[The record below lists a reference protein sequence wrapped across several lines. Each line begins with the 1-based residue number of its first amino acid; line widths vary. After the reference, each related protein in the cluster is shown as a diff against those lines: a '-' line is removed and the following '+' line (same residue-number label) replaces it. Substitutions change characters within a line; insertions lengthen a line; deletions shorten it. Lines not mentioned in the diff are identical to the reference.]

1 MKSTLAL
8 ALLWLCSQILLSQVA
23 FRDAQLGVFPKQESK
38 QAVSLERR
46 EGFDFEK
53 DSLAEAR
60 KRRLL
65 PKNIS
70 LMERVFWGENG
81 VFRATGIAP
90 LTPESRK
97 EELEVRRIMLTAHQT
112 AGIAT
117 LGLMLATV
125 IVGQRYIDGDF
136 TLYDTKRRLGNATVI
151 AYMTTA
157 AFSLFS
163 PPPAVRRDEWNTIST
178 HKLFA
183 VIHFTGMILTPI
195 LANRIASPSGDYNQ
209 KVRIHQTAAYIT
221 TAAFSASIISLAF

>member
-1 MKSTLAL
+1 MKFTLAL
-8 ALLWLCSQILLSQVA
+8 AVLWFCLDALWAQVA
-23 FRDAQLGVFPKQESK
+23 FRDAHLNPFPQ
-38 QAVSLERR
+38 QAYKPAFLEHH
-46 EGFDFEK
+46 EALELEA
-53 DSLAEAR
+53 DSMAEVR

-70 LMERVFWGENG
+70 LIERAFWGESG
-81 VFRATGIAP
+81 LFRATGIAP

-97 EELEVRRIMLTAHQT
+97 AELEVRRLMLTAHQT
-112 AGIAT
+112 AGLVT
-117 LGLMLATV
+117 LGLMMATV
-125 IVGQRYIDGDF
+125 VAGQRYLDGDF
-136 TLYDTKRRLGNATVI
+136 TLYDTKRTLGNATVI

-163 PPPAVRRDEWNTIST
+163 PPPAVRRDEWNSIST

-209 KVRIHQTAAYIT
+209 KVRMHQTAAYIT

>member
-1 MKSTLAL
+1 MLAL
-8 ALLWLCSQILLSQVA
+8 ALLWLCSEMLSAQVA
-23 FRDAQLGVFPKQESK
+23 FRDARLSVFAEQRAEHAVDLETPTTLAVESD
-38 QAVSLERR
+38 SLEQ
-46 EGFDFEK
+46 
-53 DSLAEAR
+53 AR

-70 LMERVFWGENG
+70 LMERAFWGENG

-97 EELEVRRIMLTAHQT
+97 EELDVRRTMLTMHQV

-117 LGLMLATV
+117 LGLMIATV
-125 IVGQRYIDGDF
+125 VVGQRYIDGDF
-136 TLYDTKRRLGNATVI
+136 TLYDAKRRLGNATVL

-157 AFSLFS
+157 GFSLFA
-163 PPPAVRRDEWNTIST
+163 PPPAVRRDEWNSIST

-183 VIHFTGMILTPI
+183 FIHFTGMIITPI

-209 KVRIHQTAAYIT
+209 KVRVHQTAAYIT

>member
-1 MKSTLAL
+1 MKPVLAL
-8 ALLWLCSQILLSQVA
+8 AVLWLCSQMLSAQIA
-23 FRDAQLGVFPKQESK
+23 FRDARLSLFAERRVERAVDVGTPTMLAVESD
-38 QAVSLERR
+38 SLEQ
-46 EGFDFEK
+46 
-53 DSLAEAR
+53 AR

-70 LMERVFWGENG
+70 LMERAFWGENG

-97 EELEVRRIMLTAHQT
+97 EELEVRRTMLTMHQV

-117 LGLMLATV
+117 LGVMIATV
-125 IVGQRYIDGDF
+125 VVGQRYVDSDF
-136 TLYDTKRRLGNATVI
+136 TLYDAKRRLGNATVF

-157 AFSLFS
+157 AFSLFA
-163 PPPAVRRDEWNTIST
+163 PPPAVRRDEWNSIST

-183 VIHFTGMILTPI
+183 LIHFTGMIATPI
-195 LANRIASPSGDYNQ
+195 LANRIARPGGDYNQ
-209 KVRIHQTAAYIT
+209 KVRVHQTAAYIT

>member
-8 ALLWLCSQILLSQVA
+8 AVLWCCSDMLSAQVA
-23 FRDAQLGVFPKQESK
+23 FRDAQLSPFFQQENK
-38 QAVSLERR
+38 QAITLEHR
-46 EGFDFEK
+46 EDFELEA
-53 DSLAEAR
+53 DSLVAVR

-70 LMERVFWGENG
+70 LIERAFWGESG

-97 EELEVRRIMLTAHQT
+97 AELEVRRIMLTAHQT

-117 LGLMLATV
+117 LGLMIATV
-125 IVGQRYIDGDF
+125 IVGQRYLDGDF
-136 TLYDTKRRLGNATVI
+136 TLYDTKRTLGNATVI

-195 LANRIASPSGDYNQ
+195 LANRIASPNGDYNQ
-209 KVRIHQTAAYIT
+209 KVRMHQTAAYIT

>member
-1 MKSTLAL
+1 MKPTLAF
-8 ALLWLCSQILLSQVA
+8 ALFWLCSEMLL
-23 FRDAQLGVFPKQESK
+23 AQFASHESRLSMFVEQEAKPARISDLDET
-38 QAVSLERR
+38 VELEN
-46 EGFDFEK
+46 
-53 DSLAEAR
+53 DSLAQAR

-70 LMERVFWGENG
+70 LIERAFWGESG

-97 EELEVRRIMLTAHQT
+97 EELEVRRIMLTSHQV

-117 LGLMLATV
+117 LGLMIATV
-125 IVGQRYIDGDF
+125 IVGQRYVDGDF
-136 TLYDTKRRLGNATVI
+136 TLYDTKRTLGNATTI

-163 PPPAVRRDEWNTIST
+163 PPPAVRRDEWNSIST

-183 VIHFTGMILTPI
+183 LIHFTGMIVTPL
-195 LANRIASPSGDYNQ
+195 LANRIASPNGDYNQ
-209 KVRIHQTAAYIT
+209 KVRLHQVASYIT

>member
-1 MKSTLAL
+1 MKLLLAL
-8 ALLWLCSQILLSQVA
+8 ATLWLCSEMLAAQAA
-23 FRDAQLGVFPKQESK
+23 FRDRRLSLFTTPTTERAILLEMDEAI
-38 QAVSLERR
+38 AVER
-46 EGFDFEK
+46 
-53 DSLAEAR
+53 DSVEQAR

-70 LMERVFWGENG
+70 LMERAFWGENG

-97 EELEVRRIMLTAHQT
+97 EELQVRRTMLTMHQV

-117 LGLMLATV
+117 LGLMIATV
-125 IVGQRYIDGDF
+125 VVGQRYVDGDF
-136 TLYDTKRRLGNATVI
+136 TLYDAKRRLGNATVI

-157 AFSLFS
+157 GFSLFA
-163 PPPAVRRDEWNTIST
+163 PPPAVRRDEWNSIST
-178 HKLFA
+178 HKLLAF
-183 VIHFTGMILTPI
+183 IHFTGMIITPI

-209 KVRIHQTAAYIT
+209 KVRVHQTAAYIT

>member
-1 MKSTLAL
+1 MKLLAL
-8 ALLWLCSQILLSQVA
+8 ALLWLCSEMLLSQVA
-23 FRDAQLGVFPKQESK
+23 FRDAQLSVFPKQENKPAILSEHWK
-38 QAVSLERR
+38 GVEIDA
-46 EGFDFEK
+46 

-70 LMERVFWGENG
+70 LMERAFWGENG

-112 AGIAT
+112 AGITT
-117 LGLMLATV
+117 LGLMIATV

-163 PPPAVRRDEWNTIST
+163 PPPAVRRDEWNSIST

-195 LANRIASPSGDYNQ
+195 LANRIASSSGDYNQ

>member
-1 MKSTLAL
+1 MKITLAFVL
-8 ALLWLCSQILLSQVA
+8 FWLCSEMLLAQVA
-23 FRDAQLGVFPKQESK
+23 SRDARLSVFSEQEPTSESVLEHRAT
-38 QAVSLERR
+38 AVLESDSLEQ
-46 EGFDFEK
+46 
-53 DSLAEAR
+53 AR

-70 LMERVFWGENG
+70 LMERAFWGENG

-97 EELEVRRIMLTAHQT
+97 EELEVRRIMLTTHQV

-117 LGLMLATV
+117 LGLMIATV
-125 IVGQRYIDGDF
+125 IVGQRYVDGDF
-136 TLYDTKRRLGNATVI
+136 TLYDTKRTLGNATTI

-163 PPPAVRRDEWNTIST
+163 PPPAVRRDEWNSIST

-183 VIHFTGMILTPI
+183 LIHFTGMIVTPI
-195 LANRIASPSGDYNQ
+195 LANRIASSSGDYNQ
-209 KVRIHQTAAYIT
+209 KVRLHQTAAYIT

>member
-8 ALLWLCSQILLSQVA
+8 ALLWLCSEMLLSQVA
-23 FRDAQLGVFPKQESK
+23 FLDAQLGVFPKQENK
-38 QAVSLERR
+38 QALLSGHW
-46 EGFDFEK
+46 EGFELNA
-53 DSLAEAR
+53 DSLSEAR

-70 LMERVFWGENG
+70 LMERAFWGESG

-97 EELEVRRIMLTAHQT
+97 AELEVRRLMLTAHQT

-117 LGLMLATV
+117 LGLMIATV
-125 IVGQRYIDGDF
+125 VVGQRYIDGDF

-157 AFSLFS
+157 AFSLFA

>member
-1 MKSTLAL
+1 MKSLAL
-8 ALLWLCSQILLSQVA
+8 ALLWLCSEMLLSQTA
-23 FRDAQLGVFPKQESK
+23 FHDMQLGVFPKQENKPAILSEP
-38 QAVSLERR
+38 SE
-46 EGFDFEK
+46 EFDVNA

-70 LMERVFWGENG
+70 LMERAFWGESG

-97 EELEVRRIMLTAHQT
+97 EELEVRRLMLTAHQT

-117 LGLMLATV
+117 LGLMIATV

-163 PPPAVRRDEWNTIST
+163 PPPAVRRDEWNSIST

>member
-8 ALLWLCSQILLSQVA
+8 ALLWLCSEMLSSQVV
-23 FRDAQLGVFPKQESK
+23 FRDAQLSPFPQQENK
-38 QAVSLERR
+38 HALVVEHR
-46 EGFDFEK
+46 EDVEIES
-53 DSLAEAR
+53 DSLTEAR

-70 LMERVFWGENG
+70 LMERAFWGENG

-97 EELEVRRIMLTAHQT
+97 EELEVRRLMLTAHQT

-209 KVRIHQTAAYIT
+209 KVRMHQTAAYIT